1 MMGQK
6 DLPCFEDGENTVRS
20 LKERFF
26 PTGRRM
32 NETEAAQ
39 FID

>member
-1 MMGQK
+1 MGQK
-6 DLPCFEDGENTVRS
+6 DLPCFYEGEETIRM

-26 PTGRRM
+26 PTGRIM
-32 NETEAAQ
+32 NETEAAK